1 MKKVTVLLTFGLLLA
16 LSSAYAQQEKAA
28 EKSNVKA
35 QQEKNK
41 AEKGEDLN
49 LSPEQKKELKAINEK
64 YAEKERALQNEL
76 KALRQAKREEM
87 KSVLTPEQQK
97 KAATA
102 RKKRIQRHKMRKQK
116 RKQNIEQRRIEP
128 KKD

>member
-1 MKKVTVLLTFGLLLA
+1 MKKVTVFLTFGLLL
-16 LSSAYAQQEKAA
+16 SFSHAYTQQGKAA
-28 EKSNVKA
+28 EKSHVET
-35 QQEKNK
+35 QQKQHKSEKK
-41 AEKGEDLN
+41 EGLN
-49 LSPEQKKELKAINEK
+49 LSTEQKTELKAINEK